1 MTEFVPDPDITRI
14 VRDLNLTA
22 RGDVPR
28 EKGPSESGDLERLLA
43 WAAERGAS
51 DLFLVS
57 GSEPV
62 VRIDGGLVL
71 VEGPILSGED
81 LGLMVRSL
89 LDAPTLKQLGDA
101 RSVDLGFERE
111 GVGRFRCNVHYQR
124 GTPALSIRVLPET
137 IPAIEDLGLPASI
150 PALAALRRGLVLITG
165 PAGSGKSTTLAALL
179 ARIAAERSIH
189 ILTALL
195 ARIAAERSIH
205 ILTIEDPI
213 EYRLGHGSSLV
224 EQVEVGRDSPSF
236 AAALRSA
243 LRQSP
248 DLIMVGEMRDLETI
262 AIALTAAE
270 TGHLIFSTLHTGDTS
285 QAVERVVDVF
295 PAGTKEQAR
304 LQLAGSLRA
313 IVSQVLLPATAGGR
327 RPAAELLLSNEAVRN
342 RIRKGEGHQLH
353 QEITLGKSAG
363 MISLEESLASLVRG
377 GHVDRQVAEPWARH
391 PNEFEELLAK

>member
-71 VEGPILSGED
+71 VEGQILSGED

-165 PAGSGKSTTLAALL
+165 PAGSGKSTTLA
-179 ARIAAERSIH
+179 
-189 ILTALL
+189 ALL

-313 IVSQVLLPATAGGR
+313 IVSQVLLPVTTGGR

-391 PNEFEELLAK
+391 PKEFEELLAK

>member
-1 MTEFVPDPDITRI
+1 MTELVPDPDITRI

-57 GSEPV
+57 GSEPT

-71 VEGPILSGED
+71 VEGPIVSGED

-89 LDAPTLKQLGDA
+89 LDPPTLKQLGDA

-165 PAGSGKSTTLAALL
+165 PAGSGKSTTLA
-179 ARIAAERSIH
+179 
-189 ILTALL
+189 ALL

-295 PAGTKEQAR
+295 PAGTREQAR

>member
-57 GSEPV
+57 GSEPT

-165 PAGSGKSTTLAALL
+165 PAGSGKSTTLA
-179 ARIAAERSIH
+179 
-189 ILTALL
+189 ALL

>member
-165 PAGSGKSTTLAALL
+165 PAGSGKSTTLA
-179 ARIAAERSIH
+179 
-189 ILTALL
+189 ALL

>member
-1 MTEFVPDPDITRI
+1 
-14 VRDLNLTA
+14 LT
-22 RGDVPR
+22 
-28 EKGPSESGDLERLLA
+28 K
-43 WAAERGAS
+43 S
-51 DLFLVS
+51 DN
-57 GSEPV
+57 
-62 VRIDGGLVL
+62 GLV
-71 VEGPILSGED
+71 IISG
-81 LGLMVRSL
+81 
-89 LDAPTLKQLGDA
+89 AT
-101 RSVDLGFERE
+101 
-111 GVGRFRCNVHYQR
+111 
-124 GTPALSIRVLPET
+124 
-137 IPAIEDLGLPASI
+137 
-150 PALAALRRGLVLITG
+150 
-165 PAGSGKSTTLAALL
+165 GSGKSTTLAALL
-179 ARIAAERSIH
+179 EEINATESR
-189 ILTALL
+189 
-195 ARIAAERSIH
+195 H

-224 EQVEVGRDSPSF
+224 EQVEIGRDSPSF

-295 PAGTKEQAR
+295 PAGTREQAR
-304 LQLAGSLRA
+304 LQLASSLRA

-363 MISLEESLASLVRG
+363 MISLEESLASLVHG

-391 PNEFEELLAK
+391 PYEFEELLAK